1 MTSVSL
7 SIPTLKHYRD
17 KYPLVGEISVGSG
30 IVTKKAKTTVAKPKL
45 SQTVETLVMHC
56 NNSNFI
62 DKIVLRR
69 NALVEGAIGCI
80 NKLVGNDLTAHTVYL
95 KDPIARSAAGKSS
108 IKLKI
113 TQHDGKIKV
122 TDIHNQDIVNYEKH
136 KCVPIVDVSFVVHKD
151 AVKIDDDKKSA
162 CSLDDLIKITQSVKT
177 TMQMQIHA
185 KYTVTYW
192 KKSTWTITIKFVVDS
207 ITVKSST
214 TANLV
219 LELPPC
225 RPQTSASAVKARE
238 KVLAT
243 NKVARST
250 EIVDSI
256 VSIMKET
263 APKKNKSDLAKI
275 KSAKNLL
282 EKEKERAFGL
292 F

>member
-1 MTSVSL
+1 MTSISL
-7 SIPTLKHYRD
+7 SVPTLKHYRD
-17 KYPLVGEISVGSG
+17 KYPLVGEISVGTG
-30 IVTKKAKTTVAKPKL
+30 IVAKKIKSTAAKPKL

-56 NNSNFI
+56 DNSEFI
-62 DKIVLRR
+62 NKIIMRR
-69 NALVEGAIGCI
+69 NALVDGAIECI

-95 KDPIARSAAGKSS
+95 KDPVARSAIGKSA

-113 TQHDGKIKV
+113 TQNDGKIKV
-122 TDIHNQDIVNYEKH
+122 TDIHNQNMINYEKH
-136 KCVPIVDVSFVVHKD
+136 KGVPIVDVSFVVHKD
-151 AVKIDDDKKSA
+151 AVKIDDDKKSG
-162 CSLDDLIKITQSVKT
+162 CSLDNLIKITQSVKT

-192 KKSTWTITIKFVVDS
+192 KKSTWTITVKYVVDS

-214 TANLV
+214 TAKLV

-225 RPQTSASAVKARE
+225 RPQTSAAAINARE

-263 APKKNKSDLAKI
+263 APKKTKSELAKI
-275 KSAKNLL
+275 KSVKNLL
-282 EKEKERAFGL
+282 EKEKERVLGL